1 MKNLRTRAA
10 SVAAAGLIAVAPIVA
25 FAPSAAAIGSVDG
38 SDPSIEI
45 AVEDGEVAI
54 MTLTGDID
62 LDESVVGE
70 DGELDRSHLART
82 PMVDEDGDGYEDIMP
97 LTGGTPIVD
106 EDGDGYEDIVPLTGG
121 TPIVDED
128 GDGYEDIMPLG
139 EVGIEPISAEIVED
153 EGSNTGWIV
162 AGAAAAV
169 VAGGAGVIA
178 LRRRNA

>member
-25 FAPSAAAIGSVDG
+25 FAPSAAAIAPVDG
-38 SDPSIEI
+38 SDPAVIE
-45 AVEDGEVAI
+45 VEGGVAI
-54 MTLTGDID
+54 MPLTADVE

-106 EDGDGYEDIVPLTGG
+106 EDGDGYEDIVAHTGG
-121 TPIVDED
+121 EPLVDED

-153 EGSNTGWIV
+153 GSNTGWIV
-162 AGAAAAV
+162 AGVAVAV
-169 VAGGAGVIA
+169 VGGAAGVIA